1 MKINLIFFI
10 SEFNLGGAGNSL
22 FKLCRNLPKDK
33 YRISVI
39 CLNKCY
45 YKNLLVKNKVKVF
58 EIKSS
63 RTLFAMNKIKK
74 IAKSL
79 INKNYKNIFV
89 SNIYYSNILSILF
102 LRVLPM
108 KIVLIERTPYEE
120 LSIYYNI
127 LDFLKKNIIKF
138 LIRTTFWKADIC
150 VSNSNYISKK
160 YNKKYKL
167 KFKTIFPPSFQGK
180 IFNTKK
186 KFKNKVC
193 FGTICRLGKEKNL
206 YNLIKLLSKFKG
218 KFYFEIIGD
227 GPEKNKLIN
236 LKKQLNLDGEVKLIG
251 EISPNKINK
260 YFKNFDYYINSSDF
274 EGFPNSVVEALSHR
288 TPVIASQSHGGINE
302 IITNKEFGYIYKNEN
317 ELETIIRKIIK
328 NKYIYKINSR
338 KIYKHLIKFSEKNN
352 LKNYNFLFQKIK

>member
-120 LSIYYNI
+120 LSIYRFQFVI
-127 LDFLKKNIIKF
+127 SA
-138 LIRTTFWKADIC
+138 TF
-150 VSNSNYISKK
+150 
-160 YNKKYKL
+160 
-167 KFKTIFPPSFQGK
+167 P
-180 IFNTKK
+180 
-186 KFKNKVC
+186 
-193 FGTICRLGKEKNL
+193 
-206 YNLIKLLSKFKG
+206 
-218 KFYFEIIGD
+218 EI
-227 GPEKNKLIN
+227 LIN
-236 LKKQLNLDGEVKLIG
+236 
-251 EISPNKINK
+251 
-260 YFKNFDYYINSSDF
+260 
-274 EGFPNSVVEALSHR
+274 
-288 TPVIASQSHGGINE
+288 
-302 IITNKEFGYIYKNEN
+302 KES
-317 ELETIIRKIIK
+317 T
-328 NKYIYKINSR
+328 
-338 KIYKHLIKFSEKNN
+338 
-352 LKNYNFLFQKIK
+352 